1 MGPESPAQHVS
12 VCNALNL
19 HALLLPEEH
28 WVIQTSNNI
37 QEQDTTQVSHPDL
50 QHMCRLHHESGT
62 FHYGSFLRARVYRYC
77 MCSDG
82 TIFHKTFESSPI
94 GLWIWFGNMYRNV
107 SDVLFII
114 HCTHGQCKPLD
125 FHLLFKVLMSFAIQ
139 SCELQ
144 WYYSLVDVF
153 TIPWF
158 FNWIWPA
165 LFDQYRTYR
174 TLLSLLLQYLFIV
187 RLYIVN

>member
-1 MGPESPAQHVS
+1 MPCCSLKNTESFKHPTISKNKTPHRSHV
-12 VCNALNL
+12 
-19 HALLLPEEH
+19 
-28 WVIQTSNNI
+28 QTSSI
-37 QEQDTTQVSHPDL
+37 CAVYITSLELSIMAVSWEPE
-50 QHMCRLHHESGT
+50 CI
-62 FHYGSFLRARVYRYC
+62 YRYC

-114 HCTHGQCKPLD
+114 HCTRGQCKPLD

-153 TIPWF
+153 TIPRF